1 MNAIAEELDALSAL
15 ASRINRLPGP
25 NSHAPGNWFHE
36 RDEIARSLARV
47 VGRIRKE
54 LGLKD
59 SGPLSFSAGQRDSG
73 VTSVRQARAGDG
85 RQIPV
90 ERRGRVP
97 TRRELEAARTAL

>member
-1 MNAIAEELDALSAL
+1 MNAIADELDGLSAL

-36 RDEIARSLARV
+36 RDEIARSLARA
-47 VGRIRKE
+47 VGRIRKD

-59 SGPLSFSAGQRDSG
+59 SGPTSFCAGHVDTG
-73 VTSVRQARAGDG
+73 VSSVRQARAGNG
-85 RQIPV
+85 RPIPV
-90 ERRGRVP
+90 ERRGRIP